1 LHAGFSS
8 ALSRPLRIL
17 GRVFLLYHGW
27 DIGGAHV
34 KYALVDG
41 EGCVLTVQQRTCA
54 LWQGLDALV
63 AVLVELAPAPD
74 RAAGRHAVTMTG
86 ELCDLFATRAEGV
99 AAILGVLTRHLGE
112 DLVVFSCRGFLSPAA
127 AAAEPESVG
136 SMNWRA
142 TALDC
147 AQVSGTG
154 VLIDIGS
161 TTTDIV
167 PFAAGRVRARAEHDG
182 TRLACGELVYTGLC
196 RTPVMAV
203 AAQAAFAGVWR
214 GLAAEYFAN
223 MADAY
228 RVTGELPEAAD
239 DFPTADQRP
248 ADASHSRARLARMLG
263 EDASALNDDALYGF
277 AEYLI
282 QCQLRQIEQSLAQV
296 ASAEPRPLRGTLLVG
311 AGVGSF
317 LIPRIAAR
325 CGGHATDY
333 ATLCGAP
340 ARTALNVSAPA
351 VAVARLCGR
360 HAA

>member
-1 LHAGFSS
+1 M
-8 ALSRPLRIL
+8 
-17 GRVFLLYHGW
+17 LYHGW

-41 EGCVLTVQQRTCA
+41 EGHVLTVEQRTCA
-54 LWQGLDALV
+54 LWQGLEALA
-63 AVLVELAPAPD
+63 AVLADLVPRPDLAV
-74 RAAGRHAVTMTG
+74 GRHAVTMTG

-99 AAILGVLTRHLGE
+99 VAILGVLTRYLGE
-112 DLVVFSCRGFLSPAA
+112 DLAVFSRNGFLSPTAA
-127 AAAEPESVG
+127 CAEPEAVG

-147 AQVSGTG
+147 AQVAGTG
-154 VLIDIGS
+154 VLLDIGS

-167 PFAAGRVRARAEHDG
+167 PFTGGVVCARADQDG
-182 TRLACGELVYTGLC
+182 TRLACGELVYTGVC

-203 AAQAAFAGVWR
+203 ASHAPFAGGWR

-228 RVTGELPEAAD
+228 RVTGDLPEAAD

-248 ADASHSRARLARMLG
+248 ADAPHSRARLARMLG
-263 EDASALNDDALYGF
+263 EDALNLEDGALHGF

-282 QCQLRQIEQSLAQV
+282 RCQLQRIEHGLAQV
-296 ASAEPRPLRGTLLVG
+296 ASATSRALSGTLLVG

-317 LIPRIAAR
+317 LASRIAER
-325 CGGHATDY
+325 CGGHLTDY
-333 ATLCGAP
+333 ASVCGAP
-340 ARTALNVSAPA
+340 ARAAVNVSAPA
-351 VAVARLCGR
+351 VAVARLRGR
-360 HAA
+360 HVA